1 MTPTLPLGHEPF
13 GSESL
18 DLELETERLKAELLK
33 VELLKVEWRLRVIDQ
48 NNSLLSIKM
57 SFSHIQFLRRR
68 FSTSSWAH

>member
-1 MTPTLPLGHEPF
+1 MTLALPLGHEPF

-18 DLELETERLKAELLK
+18 DLELETERLKA
-33 VELLKVEWRLRVIDQ
+33 ELLKVEWRLRVIDQ